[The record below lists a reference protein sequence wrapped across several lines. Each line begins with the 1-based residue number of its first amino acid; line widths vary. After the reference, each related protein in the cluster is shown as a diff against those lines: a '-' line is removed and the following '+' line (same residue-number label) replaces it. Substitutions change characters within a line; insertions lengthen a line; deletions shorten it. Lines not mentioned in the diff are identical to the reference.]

1 MIIFIGIFIIICLLA
16 YCLSGESYSSPSM
29 NKNNEVVCKSY
40 SKEDIEYLRKNLF
53 K

>member
-1 MIIFIGIFIIICLLA
+1 
-16 YCLSGESYSSPSM
+16 M
-29 NKNNEVVCKSY
+29 NKNNEVSCKSY

>member
-16 YCLSGESYSSPSM
+16 CCSGGESYSSPSI
-29 NKNNEVVCKSY
+29 NKNNEVSCKSY